1 MDVHSCG
8 LCSGRA
14 RLFFKEHDAT
24 LLPALVSFQ
33 PLYKPLSMPVFA
45 KKHGGDAAGAHAKH
59 GAAAKVSDGCWCT
72 GALVGMADARAKPSL
87 LFSVWVAAG

>member
-1 MDVHSCG
+1 MSGSPPRGEVDVHSRG

-59 GAAAKVSDGCWCT
+59 GAAAKVSDGSWWWS
-72 GALVGMADARAKPSL
+72 GALVPL
-87 LFSVWVAAG
+87 